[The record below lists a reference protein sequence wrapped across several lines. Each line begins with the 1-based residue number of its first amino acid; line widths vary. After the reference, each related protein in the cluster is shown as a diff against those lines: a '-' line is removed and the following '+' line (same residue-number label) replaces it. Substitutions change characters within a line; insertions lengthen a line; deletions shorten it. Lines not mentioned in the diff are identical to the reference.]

1 MATVMGEKQK
11 KEAAEERE
19 EAAVEVEVEEIKQAM
34 AAAEGHKIRPD
45 NPVSLSLC

>member
-1 MATVMGEKQK
+1 MATVMGEKQE

-19 EAAVEVEVEEIKQAM
+19 EAAVEVEEIKQAM

-45 NPVSLSLC
+45 NPVSLSLSLC